1 MVCNDETDDAFDDAS
16 SWHDEGKEEE
26 GESKKMVSY
35 ERRVSS
41 DFLQHPHKVQPE
53 HCNHEPARTAGS
65 LQSLSLEDYDLTD
78 RKSPGHL
85 DAVADAPPPTSALVT
100 RVFGAA
106 RATSSTSSDAGLNQG
121 HAGERVGN
129 RQGRGREGRRHDTDR
144 VQKIRKQEAMLQA
157 QIEQVELETQ
167 KIARDR
173 AALSQQRVA
182 LDQREEAFKQR
193 QDETLLKIEQ
203 ERREFDTYKTDEIRK
218 MKRDCRNQERNAV
231 RSAAQLA
238 NEKRLRADLQAQV
251 EALQAAA
258 QANEAR
264 GRLQEGRLRSQID
277 ELKKRNSEL
286 EGDLAFH
293 EQQRLTRWK
302 AEELGT
308 VRPSAGHAD
317 QAYHQDDP
325 AKSVLKGIDTRLR
338 DSMERSRGIAEE
350 LQQQTWESGGSSI
363 RAVVSDEDGQL
374 AVHEQPCDGQNDESC
389 QQNSQHQH
397 KHKHKH
403 KQQHKP
409 ARPPTIPSE
418 DSRLSTLDAA
428 AATGNNLNRTSRTR
442 VNTSTVIGSTHRSDP
457 KSDPHV
463 RGRARQAQDIDQQCS
478 PQLALATNVS
488 SGPQTAVQAGQVTEQ
503 HDDFASIE
511 REWNLLIERMPPL
524 TPIGAIAP
532 RPPALIFEQHHPD
545 GKHEQVSSSCHVMC
559 SPHGYYAGI
568 AASRSSRFNP

>member
-1 MVCNDETDDAFDDAS
+1 
-16 SWHDEGKEEE
+16 
-26 GESKKMVSY
+26 
-35 ERRVSS
+35 
-41 DFLQHPHKVQPE
+41 
-53 HCNHEPARTAGS
+53 
-65 LQSLSLEDYDLTD
+65 
-78 RKSPGHL
+78 
-85 DAVADAPPPTSALVT
+85 
-100 RVFGAA
+100 
-106 RATSSTSSDAGLNQG
+106 
-121 HAGERVGN
+121 
-129 RQGRGREGRRHDTDR
+129 
-144 VQKIRKQEAMLQA
+144 
-157 QIEQVELETQ
+157 
-167 KIARDR
+167 
-173 AALSQQRVA
+173 
-182 LDQREEAFKQR
+182 
-193 QDETLLKIEQ
+193 
-203 ERREFDTYKTDEIRK
+203 
-218 MKRDCRNQERNAV
+218 
-231 RSAAQLA
+231 
-238 NEKRLRADLQAQV
+238 
-251 EALQAAA
+251 
-258 QANEAR
+258 
-264 GRLQEGRLRSQID
+264 
-277 ELKKRNSEL
+277 
-286 EGDLAFH
+286 
-293 EQQRLTRWK
+293 
-302 AEELGT
+302 